1 MQQGLLFADIHIWS
15 FIHVR
20 KTSSIWSSLQMSNV
34 TLTDLCTVPW
44 IDITAVGLKV
54 QLIIPRYQLGQS
66 NPFYNGWFFARAL
79 E

>member
-54 QLIIPRYQLGQS
+54 QLIIP
-66 NPFYNGWFFARAL
+66 
-79 E
+79 